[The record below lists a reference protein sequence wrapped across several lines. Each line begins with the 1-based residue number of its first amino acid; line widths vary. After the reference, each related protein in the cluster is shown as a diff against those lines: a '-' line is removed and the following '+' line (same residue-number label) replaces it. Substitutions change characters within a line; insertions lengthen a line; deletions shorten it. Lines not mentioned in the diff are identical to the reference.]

1 MAYQL
6 FENFRL
12 YYVIFLNMT
21 CSLAFLRSF
30 DLESINVTLKFEQ
43 NVGECEVNCVVWDAA
58 LVLAKYLEI
67 LYEKQNTIFAS
78 KRVLE
83 LGAGL
88 GCVGITAACFGGD
101 VILTDLSQNL
111 QQLQC
116 NIDENKLHIKGNAKA
131 DALKWGNK
139 LQAEPFDILLMA
151 DCIYYIEVIED
162 LVKTMVDSTTPETL
176 ILISQEIR
184 DTDKQKT
191 SWEMF
196 TNTLIKYFTISYIPE
211 DEQHP
216 IYRSSD
222 ILLINAKKKCL

>member
-1 MAYQL
+1 M
-6 FENFRL
+6 
-12 YYVIFLNMT
+12 
-21 CSLAFLRSF
+21 CSLEYFRDF
-30 DLESINVTLKFEQ
+30 DLESMDITLKFRQQEY
-43 NVGECEVNCVVWDAA
+43 GDVNCVVWDAA
-58 LVLAKYLEI
+58 LVLAKYLET
-67 LYEKQNTIFAS
+67 LYVKQYTFFVS